1 MRCWVLMPVEAM
13 LLKGDDGEELRVE
26 RGGDAVRADG
36 GGVPS
41 EEGGGAG
48 PAGAVVEDA
57 LVGPVVGGVVE
68 VAGAGG
74 LDWENADRGKRRPAL
89 RRSCSKHLRFSR
101 SGWGSSHRGRR
112 RDHRGRWSIGGPPSR
127 VPRYRG

>member
-48 PAGAVVEDA
+48 PGIGLVVIA
-57 LVGPVVGGVVE
+57 IIYFVLIQP
-68 VAGAGG
+68 
-74 LDWENADRGKRRPAL
+74 
-89 RRSCSKHLRFSR
+89 
-101 SGWGSSHRGRR
+101 
-112 RDHRGRWSIGGPPSR
+112 
-127 VPRYRG
+127 